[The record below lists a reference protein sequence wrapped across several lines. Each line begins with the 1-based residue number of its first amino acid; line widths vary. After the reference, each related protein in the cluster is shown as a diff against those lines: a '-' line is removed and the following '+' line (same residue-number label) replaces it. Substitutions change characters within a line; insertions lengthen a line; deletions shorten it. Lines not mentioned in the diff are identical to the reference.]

1 MPKRK
6 QFSVTYEIVTS
17 ESAEDGDVAEDGYV
31 AENVSL
37 RDAID
42 DVGGVCYEH
51 NGSYE
56 WFTNHEY
63 NLDYQTGAQESRS
76 LHMPDNATPASCDR
90 VARLLLPTWVQR

>member
-6 QFSVTYEIVTS
+6 PFAVTYEIVTP
-17 ESAEDGDVAEDGYV
+17 ESAADGDVEEHGYV
-31 AENVSL
+31 VESCDLAE
-37 RDAID
+37 AIEE
-42 DVGGVCYEH
+42 VGGVCYEH

-63 NLDYQTGAQESRS
+63 NLDYQTSAQESRS

-90 VARLLLPTWVQR
+90 VARLLLPTRVQR